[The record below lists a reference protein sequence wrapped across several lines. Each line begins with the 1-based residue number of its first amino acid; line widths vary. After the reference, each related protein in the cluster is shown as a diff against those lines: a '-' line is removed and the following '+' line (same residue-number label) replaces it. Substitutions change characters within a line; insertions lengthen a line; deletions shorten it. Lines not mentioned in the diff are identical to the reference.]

1 MAKKTNLITI
11 AAIGV
16 AAYFIITSMR
26 KRGGV
31 TVTAESPIKQTASEY
46 EADYAAT
53 QTREK
58 AKPIETIKNIVS
70 TFFPKKT
77 AAEKKAAQL
86 VKSQKQAVKALKS
99 KSTAKQKKGAAKL
112 TKNIVMPTF
121 SGFSDDMVIY

>member
-26 KRGGV
+26 KRSGV

-46 EADYAAT
+46 EADYAAA
-53 QTREK
+53 QTEEK
-58 AKPIETIKNIVS
+58 PKPIETIKNIVS

-86 VKSQKQAVKALKS
+86 VKSQKKAVKALKS